1 MAAEIKQQILD
12 FSVSCLQKLRDEN
25 HAYKR
30 DSCEVQFLLRNAF
43 IPTSHKD
50 YFDKIHVGGTC
61 PEDKLPNLIRMLKVD
76 GGRMTVPVG
85 QELRLITRKPNGG
98 TQQRVL
104 TQVRFSDLA
113 VPSDADI
120 VLSTMNS
127 EREEKM
133 LVAIPPSTLT
143 EDTKLVRSLS
153 EGHHTSAQDDPM
165 EGVIPTPNP
174 ARKVKRSISKIL
186 GFRQGKD
193 EAKAANSTGD
203 VCLDLVHFAEPDC
216 VLVGEEWTLSS
227 HRAVLKGHT
236 FCPSQRIQV
245 WCGLVRCEYF
255 RARFDSD
262 MQDAGD
268 EELSVPSQFSQE
280 AMSLFLR
287 YIYKD
292 ELQADLPPQT
302 VIDVLHVACYYG
314 VPRLVVLCESLLAEA
329 LKIRHMEDPEA
340 AADFAA
346 VLLTLADSNGL
357 SSLQDVVLQYI
368 VEHFDLVCKAK
379 SYGELSKREVDMIM
393 NESFGRQQR
402 FKKLL
407 SDLSGAE
414 KTQ

>member
-1 MAAEIKQQILD
+1 
-12 FSVSCLQKLRDEN
+12 
-25 HAYKR
+25 
-30 DSCEVQFLLRNAF
+30 
-43 IPTSHKD
+43 
-50 YFDKIHVGGTC
+50 
-61 PEDKLPNLIRMLKVD
+61 
-76 GGRMTVPVG
+76 
-85 QELRLITRKPNGG
+85 
-98 TQQRVL
+98 
-104 TQVRFSDLA
+104 
-113 VPSDADI
+113 
-120 VLSTMNS
+120 MNS

-133 LVAIPPSTLT
+133 LVSVPPSTLT
-143 EDTKLVRSLS
+143 EDTKIVRSLS
-153 EGHHTSAQDDPM
+153 EGHSSETVT
-165 EGVIPTPNP
+165 EGAVPSPNA

-186 GFRQGKD
+186 GFRQGKE
-193 EAKAANSTGD
+193 EAKPQTSTGD

-227 HRAVLKGHT
+227 HRAVLK
-236 FCPSQRIQV
+236 
-245 WCGLVRCEYF
+245 VRCDYF
-255 RARFDSD
+255 RARFDSN

-292 ELQADLPPQT
+292 ELQPDLSPQT

-329 LKIRHMEDPEA
+329 LKVRHEEDPQA
-340 AADFAA
+340 AAEFAA

-357 SSLQDVVLQYI
+357 SSLQAAVLQYI
-368 VEHFDLVCKAK
+368 VEHFDLVSKSK
-379 SYGELSKREVDMIM
+379 SYAELSKREVDLIM

-407 SDLSGAE
+407 ADLSGAD